1 VEELRSLYLA
11 LRGKMRRRVR
21 LMETLGWDRLIV
33 ALSVDD
39 LLIVGSRII
48 FARRNATLKRL
59 NQLIA
64 RSRRTWSLTALA
76 GRLLLK
82 SYSRNLDLIAQHRYL
97 TARRSARSFFSV
109 DISVNRY
116 ATMDT
121 VGPVWK

>member
-1 VEELRSLYLA
+1 
-11 LRGKMRRRVR
+11 MRRRVG

-39 LLIVGSRII
+39 LLIVDIRII
-48 FARRNATLKRL
+48 FARRNAILKRF

-76 GRLLLK
+76 GRLLFK
-82 SYSRNLDLIAQHRYL
+82 SCSRNLDLIAQHRYL
-97 TARRSARSFFSV
+97 TVRRSARSSFSV

-116 ATMDT
+116 ATMEIAD
-121 VGPVWK
+121 PVWK

>member
-1 VEELRSLYLA
+1 
-11 LRGKMRRRVR
+11 
-21 LMETLGWDRLIV
+21 LIV

-39 LLIVGSRII
+39 LLIVEIQII

-59 NQLIA
+59 DQLIA

-82 SYSRNLDLIAQHRYL
+82 SCSRNLDLIAQHRYL
-97 TARRSARSFFSV
+97 IVRRSARSFFSV

-116 ATMDT
+116 ATMDI
-121 VGPVWK
+121 VDPVWK